1 MARFV
6 PSAFQSKNHI
16 FIDQHAARMAL
27 ERLRW
32 PDGPV
37 CPKTD
42 CGAGGPVVVKM
53 GGLKRSHREGL
64 YRCKACRDQF
74 TVTVGTIFER
84 SKVPLQDWL
93 RAVHMLSAT
102 WPVTIRQIEIELDVT
117 YKTAFQ
123 IWKRVSAVL
132 RSYRGHNK
140 GFGRKVEAYITS
152 TRPKSMDGMAS
163 WRERSRQLLNGN
175 VAAPKATGVLALH
188 AKGTAD
194 NHLDRTERLLRLLI
208 AAKPKLSKSAKR
220 KALRK
225 KRAELKRETVSVG
238 AAGVG
243 EE

>member
-1 MARFV
+1 
-6 PSAFQSKNHI
+6 
-16 FIDQHAARMAL
+16 
-27 ERLRW
+27 
-32 PDGPV
+32 
-37 CPKTD
+37 
-42 CGAGGPVVVKM
+42 
-53 GGLKRSHREGL
+53 
-64 YRCKACRDQF
+64 
-74 TVTVGTIFER
+74 
-84 SKVPLQDWL
+84 
-93 RAVHMLSAT
+93 MLSAT

-194 NHLDRTERLLRLLI
+194 NHLDRTERLLRL
-208 AAKPKLSKSAKR
+208 PRRNQSSLSRQRGRHFAR
-220 KALRK
+220 NALN
-225 KRAELKRETVSVG
+225 
-238 AAGVG
+238 
-243 EE
+243 